1 MICIDYSDFLK
12 VTNMSETSFKKRTKQ
27 EKIKCLES
35 KGYIV
40 KEINGIGTKA
50 IFYCLETDDLKLK
63 KELEQLLKVEV
74 KYPKVMN
81 EYLKL
86 ICSENDNFYLS
97 RSDGEIATT
106 LTPKFDYKFNTLKKY
121 LSNCRLELTEC
132 GWMKPIVTNKMDKN
146 ATKRRYVIKDKET
159 NTTKDI
165 DCNEFLDNYR
175 DIYYPEIQRLTKSV
189 IKTQKITNTTDKQR
203 RQICGMA
210 KNRMEEVL
218 NGKMYFVYIKE
229 FKIGGFTDE

>member
-1 MICIDYSDFLK
+1 
-12 VTNMSETSFKKRTKQ
+12 
-27 EKIKCLES
+27 
-35 KGYIV
+35 
-40 KEINGIGTKA
+40 
-50 IFYCLETDDLKLK
+50 
-63 KELEQLLKVEV
+63 
-74 KYPKVMN
+74 
-81 EYLKL
+81 
-86 ICSENDNFYLS
+86 
-97 RSDGEIATT
+97 
-106 LTPKFDYKFNTLKKY
+106 
-121 LSNCRLELTEC
+121 
-132 GWMKPIVTNKMDKN
+132 MDKN